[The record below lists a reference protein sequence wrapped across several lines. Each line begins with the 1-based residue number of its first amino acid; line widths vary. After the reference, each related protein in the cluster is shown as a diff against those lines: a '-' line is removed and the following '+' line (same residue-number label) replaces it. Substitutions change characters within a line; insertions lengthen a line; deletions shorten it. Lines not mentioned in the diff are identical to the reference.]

1 MIENSPLDLNLSPNS
16 ADLGTMSGLT
26 LRTKFLGGFAALLA
40 MIAALTFTSMR
51 AMSSLNGG
59 LDRVVRRVS
68 VRADRTSQLVESL
81 SDIGGRQQALLL
93 HSVLNDALFAEL
105 LPLIDS
111 LADKRLAQDLQA
123 RIAAVRPISDEVM
136 QLVQKQQMDDALK
149 LVSEKLLPAYDDL
162 QRNARDFLSSQR
174 DRMAS
179 DTVDVQSG
187 ASSTRML
194 AIVFVAL
201 TIACSLLISLVVR
214 QMNKALGGMGSQ
226 VSEGAQQVARA
237 ASQMGSISQ
246 SLAQGASEQAVSL
259 EQTSASAEQVN
270 HMVQRNAKSS
280 REAAEHTNDA
290 NRLLTGA
297 NQKLEQMLDS
307 MRDISSSSERIS
319 KIIRVIDEIA
329 FQTNILSLNA
339 AVEAARAG
347 EAGMGFAVVADEVR
361 NLAQRCSQAA
371 KDTSAL
377 IEESIQHSK
386 TGKVRLDE
394 VAAAVRQ
401 VTESAVHV
409 QRLSNE
415 VNAGSEEQ
423 ARATADERRSG
434 ASAVGRQ
441 PHARRA
447 RHVRRRWRAADPP
460 QRFRPRDG
468 SRRRGK
474 FRTVRMEVK
483 QMRGFR
489 QIVVIAA
496 VGVLMAGMALSQDA
510 VHVSQAEAIKNVK
523 EKVEPEYP
531 AMAKQLHLEGAV
543 QLEARIGENGS
554 VEDVKPLTGNAVLM
568 NSAVAAMKKWRFS
581 PFLAE
586 GKPVKAIADLS
597 FNFKL

>member
-1 MIENSPLDLNLSPNS
+1 
-16 ADLGTMSGLT
+16 MSGLT
-26 LRTKFLGGFAALLA
+26 LRTKFLGGFAALLI

-51 AMSSLNGG
+51 AMSSLNAG
-59 LDRVVRRVS
+59 LDRLVHRMAL
-68 VRADRTSQLVESL
+68 RADRTSQLVESL
-81 SDIGGRQQALLL
+81 SDISGRQQALLL
-93 HSVLNDALFAEL
+93 HSVLSDAVGVDQNRRAVADAERRIDGLFGEL

-111 LADKRLAQDLQA
+111 ATDKRLAQDLQA
-123 RIAAVRPISDEVM
+123 RMLSIRPMSDEVM
-136 QLVQKQQMDDALK
+136 QLVQKQQMNDALK
-149 LVSEKLLPAYDDL
+149 LVGEKLLPAYDDL
-162 QRNARDFLSSQR
+162 QRNARDFLTGQR
-174 DRMAS
+174 DRMTS
-179 DTVDVQSG
+179 DTMDIQAS
-187 ASSTRML
+187 ASSTRTL
-194 AIVFVAL
+194 AFVFVAL
-201 TIACSLLISLVVR
+201 TIGCSLLISIVVR
-214 QMNKALGGMGSQ
+214 QMNNALGGMGFQ

-237 ASQMGSISQ
+237 AAQMGSISQ

-371 KDTSAL
+371 KDTSGL

-394 VAAAVRQ
+394 VAAAMRQ
-401 VTESAVHV
+401 VTDSAVQV

-423 ARATADERRSG
+423 ARGIEQISKAILQIQQVTQQTAASAEEG
-434 ASAVGRQ
+434 ASAGSQMSAEAEHLQSAVNRM
-441 PHARRA
+441 RA
-447 RHVRRRWRAADPP
+447 MLGMTDDDRVRRSPDHRSSRSSADEADKEQFAWR
-460 QRFRPRDG
+460 
-468 SRRRGK
+468 
-474 FRTVRMEVK
+474 
-483 QMRGFR
+483 
-489 QIVVIAA
+489 
-496 VGVLMAGMALSQDA
+496 
-510 VHVSQAEAIKNVK
+510 
-523 EKVEPEYP
+523 
-531 AMAKQLHLEGAV
+531 
-543 QLEARIGENGS
+543 
-554 VEDVKPLTGNAVLM
+554 
-568 NSAVAAMKKWRFS
+568 
-581 PFLAE
+581 
-586 GKPVKAIADLS
+586 
-597 FNFKL
+597 